1 MKLNLI
7 LLRRAAFLLLGMT
20 MVVSTVSGT
29 DVPKNLGNDLDKL
42 VASNLAL
49 KKAQRNHQQIVT
61 YNGFASERA
70 ATASQIAIREQST
83 NKYLVDIH
91 PNGRMPF
98 DKLKESLLKACPSL
112 RITGID
118 TKYRGVGVIEGFIS
132 VDEVAIVANNKG
144 VTSVQLGIKPY
155 VKRSKADAGSN
166 PNLVSAL
173 GLIGT
178 AFDQG
183 VTSHRVDK
191 INQTYNP
198 GASVN
203 FDGSGISVGCI
214 SNSYNFTW
222 TELLALRM

>member
-1 MKLNLI
+1 MKLNLT
-7 LLRRAAFLLLGMT
+7 LVRRAALLLGMI
-20 MVVSTVSGT
+20 MAVSTVSAT

-42 VASNLAL
+42 VESNLAL
-49 KKAQRNHQQIVT
+49 KKAQINHQKIAT

-70 ATASQIAIREQST
+70 ALASDMAIREQST

-91 PNGRMPF
+91 PNGRMSF
-98 DKLKESLLKACPSL
+98 DKLKENLLQSCPSL

-132 VDEVAIVANNKG
+132 VDEVARVANNKG

-155 VKRSKADAGSN
+155 VRRSKTEAGPN
-166 PNLVSAL
+166 PNLVAAL
-173 GLIGT
+173 NFVGT

-191 INQTYNP
+191 INQIYNP
-198 GASVN
+198 SAPVN
-203 FDGSGISVGCI
+203 YDGQRNVGWV
-214 SNSYNFTW
+214 Y
-222 TELLALRM
+222 LR